1 MTVRNRRSEC
11 NLNLT
16 KEKLTE
22 EWSGTRKKGREN
34 PSNGHTMW
42 WYKWMFNHLKVLNFF
57 YIWTNVQQLITAAP
71 PTPTVPM
78 SLDHFSAHV
87 IMDIAAMVKHVKV
100 RVGQTTLGV
109 VVKTSHIRNWYPL
122 IAKISCFN
130 FRLLTQLKKYLFLL
144 ASLCLH
150 LTFLPVFIGSILMV
164 GPMITRSKLTARWRP
179 MEEAGL

>member
-1 MTVRNRRSEC
+1 MTVRKRRSEC
-11 NLNLT
+11 NLKLT

-22 EWSGTRKKGREN
+22 EESGRRKKGREN
-34 PSNGHTMW
+34 PSNGHTIW
-42 WYKWMFNHLKVLNFF
+42 WYEWMFNHLKVLNFF

-87 IMDIAAMVKHVKV
+87 KHVKV

-130 FRLLTQLKKYLFLL
+130 FQLLAQLKKYLFLL

-164 GPMITRSKLTARWRP
+164 GPMITRSKPTARWRP